1 MNLNKLFWSK
11 PRSLALA
18 ADSPYRIKDPQY
30 SRFKQF
36 LMKFLLQYSKQ
47 SRFIT
52 SANAIYGRVVYQVD
66 RPAIYDGQ
74 FLFYILSFYL

>member
-18 ADSPYRIKDPQY
+18 ADSPYRYKDPQHN
-30 SRFKQF
+30 RFTQF
-36 LMKFLLQYSKQ
+36 MLKFLLYYSKQ
-47 SRFIT
+47 SRFVG

-74 FLFYILSFYL
+74 FFLAF